1 MLHFLSDWFPE
12 EQDFFSLLWKI
23 GSLEVDRAASDFMI
37 IWKHNIIVKSFHN
50 CFKLDMFWL
59 LRPLTGNIYIHNF
72 QGHLKCLIWTI
83 DNPNR
88 MQNMFCICYLVLL
101 IDVRCKEGWLPLAW
115 YICASL
121 LQLLQ
126 PIWWEPRLQKRRI
139 LMITITTMSR
149 LQSWSW
155 PYSVMCVKYDIYDDC
170 YVSAA

>member
-1 MLHFLSDWFPE
+1 MSR
-12 EQDFFSLLWKI
+12 LWRTDERTEDGRKV
-23 GSLEVDRAASDFMI
+23 ENRAVFCWTRNRNM
-37 IWKHNIIVKSFHN
+37 KTETHNIIVKSFHN

-83 DNPNR
+83 DNPNQ
-88 MQNMFCICYLVLL
+88 MQNMFCIGYLVLL

-139 LMITITTMSR
+139 LMITNTMM
-149 LQSWSW
+149 SWSFMTIL
-155 PYSVMCVKYDIYDDC
+155 S
-170 YVSAA
+170 